1 MNLFSPFKLG
11 LPEASGASRGP
22 LELPNRMVMSALTR
36 CRAVE
41 GNVPG
46 PLAVTYY
53 TQRASAGFIL
63 TEATQVTPLGQGYP
77 HTPGIHSPEQVRGWI
92 KVTDAVHQAGGRIFL
107 QLWHVGRVSL
117 PDFHGGELPVAPS
130 ALPVEGELF
139 SPDGPKKKIT
149 TPRALELAE
158 IPRVVEQFKKG
169 AENAMA
175 AGFDGVE
182 IHGANGYLLDQFT
195 KDGSNRRTDA
205 YGGSLENR
213 LRFPLEVAD
222 AVVGVWGPERVGYR
236 ISPHFTNYSMS
247 DSNPGET
254 FTRLAQELSRRKLA
268 YLDLLEG
275 IAGPRAIPPTAVRL
289 APVLRKE
296 FKQALMVNGGYDL
309 RSGNE
314 IIEKGGADLVCFGTL
329 FLANPD
335 LPERFKRI
343 MAGTS
348 GPVEGLN
355 QADPSTF
362 YGGGEKGYTD
372 YPKLP

>member
-11 LPEASGASRGP
+11 PMEM
-22 LELPNRMVMSALTR
+22 PNRMVMSALTR

-53 TQRASAGFIL
+53 TQRASAGLIL
-63 TEATQVTPLGQGYP
+63 TEATQVTPMGQGYP
-77 HTPGIHSPEQVRGWI
+77 NTPGIHSPEQVKGWI

-139 SPDGPKKKIT
+139 NLQGQKKKLV
-149 TPRALELAE
+149 TPRALELSE
-158 IPRVVEQFKKG
+158 IPQVVQQFKTG

-195 KDGSNRRTDA
+195 KDGSNHRTDA

-222 AVVGVWGPERVGYR
+222 AVAEVWGPERVGYR
-236 ISPHFTNYSMS
+236 IAPYFTHYSIS
-247 DSNPGET
+247 DSNPVET
-254 FTRLAQELSRRKLA
+254 FTCLAQELSRRKLV
-268 YLDLLEG
+268 YLDLIEG
-275 IAGPRAIPPTAVRL
+275 VSGPRVPPPGSILLTSL
-289 APVLRKE
+289 LRKE
-296 FKQALMVNGGYDL
+296 FKQALMVNGGYTAQ
-309 RSGNE
+309 SGNE
-314 IIEKGGADLVCFGTL
+314 ILEKGGADLVCYGTL

-335 LPERFKRI
+335 LPERFRKN
-343 MAGTS
+343 A
-348 GPVEGLN
+348 PLN
-355 QADPSTF
+355 APDPATYYSR
-362 YGGGEKGYTD
+362 GEKGYTD
-372 YPKLP
+372 YPKM